1 MKSVGGGL
9 GFGRGFCSDCD
20 GALME
25 PKTDVGGSGDVS
37 TSVPAGKLGHPLT
50 PTVVLVVMQ
59 PVAIWHLFGDQ
70 TNYSDDSP
78 QLYLVWR
85 APSWLNELP
94 HPIGLICLLTV
105 LAARLW
111 LAWEY
116 WRQSWR
122 KRWFVVGGSLCM
134 MGIYAGLGGRY
145 ATAGITEDDFIN
157 FYGWLS
163 LLSAPGVFVL
173 FLTMLGVAVYRMS
186 PESTS
191 IWLSK
196 VHFKPTRRLGISAIL
211 LGGLISLGI
220 SLGVTIERVVRIPDF
235 RFRLNEAIDAAVLF
249 LPLLLVV
256 GVLGLLVYLTLLAAG
271 VIAVWSLL
279 FRSIDWILKRR
290 NCW

>member
-1 MKSVGGGL
+1 
-9 GFGRGFCSDCD
+9 
-20 GALME
+20 ME
-25 PKTDVGGSGDVS
+25 PKLSVRRSEDVGA
-37 TSVPAGKLGHPLT
+37 SVPKRKRGLPLIPAT
-50 PTVVLVVMQ
+50 VLVVVL

-70 TNYSDDSP
+70 TNYSDDSA
-78 QLYLVWR
+78 QLYFIWR

-94 HPIGLICLLTV
+94 HPIGLISLLTV
-105 LAARLW
+105 LAALLW

-157 FYGWLS
+157 VYGWLS

-173 FLTMLGVAVYRMS
+173 FLTMLGVSVYRMS

-196 VHFKPTRRLGISAIL
+196 VHLKPTRRLGISAIL

-249 LPLLLVV
+249 LPLLLVI
-256 GVLGLLVYLTLLAAG
+256 GILGLLVYLTLLAAG
-271 VIAVWSLL
+271 VAAVWLLL
-279 FRSIDWILKRR
+279 FRSTDWILKRR
-290 NCW
+290 NYW